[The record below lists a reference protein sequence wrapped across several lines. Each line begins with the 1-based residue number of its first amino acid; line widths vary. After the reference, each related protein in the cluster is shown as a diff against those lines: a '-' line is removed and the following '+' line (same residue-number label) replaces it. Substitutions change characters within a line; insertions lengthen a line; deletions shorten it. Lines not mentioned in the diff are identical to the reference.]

1 MSGMTGTPDVLI
13 VGGGVMGLAIALKLR
28 QAALAVTVL
37 SRDFAAAASHVA
49 AGMLAPGAEDLP
61 PGPLLELCRRS
72 LQRYPDWV
80 QKLESLTG
88 QDVGYWPSGILAPRR
103 QRPADLRDRAATQGR
118 WLEATQLAHYQAG
131 LNSDLAGAWWYPEE
145 GQVEPRSLAQ
155 ALLTAARDAGVD
167 IQEGVSVHGL
177 VQQGGQVQQ
186 VQTSAG
192 NFRAG
197 HYVLA
202 TGAWANE
209 LLPIPVKP
217 VKGQMAALQVPPHF
231 PQAQPLQRVLFGE
244 DKIYIVPRRNGRIV
258 LGATSEA
265 VGFTPGI
272 TAAGL
277 AHLFQKA
284 VDLYPTLRD
293 FPVQETWW
301 GFRPTTP
308 DEAPI
313 LGPSAC
319 QNLTLATG
327 HHRNG
332 ILLMPITA
340 EIVSD
345 YILGHES
352 PLLAPFTWAR
362 FERSAP
368 ALPVPLPAQP
378 TMTLASPPLSD
389 SSLKAVQDTP
399 LEIAGRKFNSRLM
412 TGTGK
417 YSDFE
422 TMRQAIAASGSEIV
436 TVAVRRVQTNAPG
449 HEGLAE
455 ALDWSRIW
463 MLPNTAGC
471 KTAEEAVRVAR
482 LGREMAK
489 LLGQEDNNFVKL
501 EVIPDTKYLLPDPIG
516 TLQAAEQLARE
527 GFAVLPYINA
537 DPLLAQRLEEVGC
550 VTVMPLGSPIGSG
563 QGIRNTANIQIII
576 ENANVPVVV
585 DAGIGTPSEAAAA
598 MEMGADALLI
608 NTAIAKAQNPVLMGQ
623 AMGLATIAGRMAHT
637 SGRIPIKTHA
647 SASSP
652 LSGRITE

>member
-1 MSGMTGTPDVLI
+1 MTGTPDVLI

-28 QAALAVTVL
+28 QAALSVTVL
-37 SRDFAAAASHVA
+37 SRNFAEAASQVA
-49 AGMLAPGAEDLP
+49 AGMLAPGAEALP
-61 PGPLLELCRRS
+61 PGPLLDLCRRS

-80 QKLESLTG
+80 EKLESLTG
-88 QDVGYWPSGILAPRR
+88 QDIGYWPSGILAPRW
-103 QRPADLRDRAATQGR
+103 QRPTDVSDRPATQGR
-118 WLEATQLAHYQAG
+118 WLEAAQLAPYQGG
-131 LNSDLAGAWWYPEE
+131 LNAEMAGAWWYPEE
-145 GQVEPRSLAQ
+145 GQVEPRSLSQ
-155 ALLTAARDAGVD
+155 ALLTAARDAGVE
-167 IQEGVSVHGL
+167 IQEGVTVHGL
-177 VQQGGQVQQ
+177 VQQAGRVQQ
-186 VQTSAG
+186 VQTRAG
-192 NFRAG
+192 PYRAG

-202 TGAWANE
+202 TGAWAKD
-209 LLPIPVKP
+209 LLPIPITP
-217 VKGQMAALQVPPHF
+217 IKGQMAAVQVPPHWAL
-231 PQAQPLQRVLFGE
+231 PQPLRRVLFGE
-244 DKIYIVPRRNGRIV
+244 DKIYLVPRRDGRIV

-284 VDLYPTLRD
+284 VDLYPPLGE

-308 DEAPI
+308 DEAPL
-313 LGPSAC
+313 LGPSPY

-345 YILGHES
+345 YVLGQPS
-352 PLLAPFTWAR
+352 SLLAPFSWER
-362 FERSAP
+362 FERSTP
-368 ALPVPLPAQP
+368 ALPVPLPTSP
-378 TMTLASPPLSD
+378 IMTLARPPIPN
-389 SSLKAVQDTP
+389 AVPQTWQDKP

-417 YSDFE
+417 YSDFDI
-422 TMRQAIAASGSEIV
+422 MRQAIAASGSEIV

-501 EVIPDTKYLLPDPIG
+501 EVIPDAKYLLPDPIG
-516 TLQAAEQLARE
+516 TLQAAEQLAKE

-563 QGIRNTANIQIII
+563 QGIRNAANIQIII
-576 ENANVPVVV
+576 EQANVPVVV

-598 MEMGADALLI
+598 MEMGAAALLI
-608 NTAIAKAQNPVLMGQ
+608 NTAIAKAQNPILMGQ
-623 AMGLATIAGRMAHT
+623 AMGMATIAGRMAYN
-637 SGRIPIKTHA
+637 SGRIPVKGSA

-652 LSGRITE
+652 LSGRITD